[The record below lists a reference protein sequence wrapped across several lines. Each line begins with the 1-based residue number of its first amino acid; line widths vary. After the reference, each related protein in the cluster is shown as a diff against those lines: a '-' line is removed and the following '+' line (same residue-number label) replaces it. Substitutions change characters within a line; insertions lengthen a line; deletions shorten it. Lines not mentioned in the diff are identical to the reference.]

1 MECEGIVLRVTPYQE
16 KDAIVNVLTE
26 QGYVSFKAR
35 GVFAIDSKN
44 AGLITLYNH
53 ASFDLAEGKAGY
65 TLKTGVIK
73 HGYGAAFSDLIALS
87 VLAMIGEL
95 TNRVLGENE
104 DALIIY
110 PYLIETLQALSQGND
125 PLTLVMLYMTQVF
138 KISGYGLE
146 VGHCVFCE
154 ATKDIV
160 ALSYTD
166 GGYVCR
172 KCYDEESMTKKGS
185 RYLNILRFAFL
196 IKPSDITRVSFTQK
210 EVLDILSE
218 FKIYL
223 YDALSIDLKSYT
235 MLLKAI
241 VA

>member
-1 MECEGIVLRVTPYQE
+1 MEYEGIVLRVTPYQE
-16 KDAIVNVLTE
+16 KDAIVNVLTA

-53 ASFDLAEGKAGY
+53 ASFDLADGKAGFI
-65 TLKTGVIK
+65 LKSGTIH
-73 HGYGAAFSDLIALS
+73 HGYGAAFTDLTALS
-87 VLAMIGEL
+87 CLAIIGEL

-104 DALIIY
+104 DAALIY
-110 PYLIETLQALSQGND
+110 PYLVETLHAMSQGHD
-125 PLTLVMLYMTQVF
+125 PLSLVMLYFAQVF
-138 KISGYGLE
+138 KFSGYGLE

-154 ATKDIV
+154 TTKDIV
-160 ALSYTD
+160 ALSFSD

-172 KCYDEESMTKKGS
+172 KCFDEESMTKKGA

-196 IKPSDITRVSFTQK
+196 FQPSDIMRVSFTQK

-223 YDALSIDLKSYT
+223 QDALSIDLKSYT